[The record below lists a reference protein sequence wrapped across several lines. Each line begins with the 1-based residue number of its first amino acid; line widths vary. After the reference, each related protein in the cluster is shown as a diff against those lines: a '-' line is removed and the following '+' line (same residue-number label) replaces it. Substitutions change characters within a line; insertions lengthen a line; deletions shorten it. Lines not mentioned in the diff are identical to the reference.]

1 MKRQQ
6 QRLDLFEKNAE
17 FDEILSTYNN
27 QMLQME
33 ADNNLLLV
41 EIRRIIKVD
50 TNIATLGQ
58 KPNADLDTAANVDQL
73 REQFDRIIKS
83 QKCTIQSVTK

>member
-17 FDEILSTYNN
+17 FDEILATYNN

-50 TNIATLGQ
+50 TSIATLGQ

-73 REQFDRIIKS
+73 RE
-83 QKCTIQSVTK
+83 